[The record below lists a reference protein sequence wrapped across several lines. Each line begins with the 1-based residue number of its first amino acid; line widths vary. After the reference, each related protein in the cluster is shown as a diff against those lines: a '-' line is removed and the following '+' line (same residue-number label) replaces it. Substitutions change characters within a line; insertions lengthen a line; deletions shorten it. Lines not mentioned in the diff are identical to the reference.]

1 MNTEKL
7 ISAVGAEQVIVKALV
22 DCMIKHKGLHE
33 VSDAVLDA
41 LHSVPAVDAAP
52 VVRCKKCIHS
62 EEVGVLPEGVLYCNT
77 NDMPIPEDGYCNQ
90 WKRKED
96 KQ

>member
-1 MNTEKL
+1 MDTEKL

-41 LHSVPAVDAAP
+41 LHSVPTVEAMP
-52 VVRCKKCIHS
+52 VVHARWESYSSTMMACPECGKHVARHRFDFCPKCGAKMDL
-62 EEVGVLPEGVLYCNT
+62 EE
-77 NDMPIPEDGYCNQ
+77 Q
-90 WKRKED
+90 
-96 KQ
+96 

>member
-1 MNTEKL
+1 MGDL
-7 ISAVGAEQVIVKALV
+7 IDRDALGVGPANPKVFENPAYADGWNALLKIINQAPSV
-22 DCMIKHKGLHE
+22 
-33 VSDAVLDA
+33 DAV
-41 LHSVPAVDAAP
+41 P
-52 VVRCKKCIHS
+52 VVRCKECIHS
-62 EEVGVLPEGVLYCNT
+62 EETGVLPKGVLYCNT